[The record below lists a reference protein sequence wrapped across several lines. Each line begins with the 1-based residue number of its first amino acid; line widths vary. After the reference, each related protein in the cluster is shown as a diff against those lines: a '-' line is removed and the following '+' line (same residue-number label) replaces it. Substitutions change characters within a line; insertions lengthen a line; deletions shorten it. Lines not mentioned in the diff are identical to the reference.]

1 MKKEKV
7 LEKIEQKSETYKKDS
22 KKEEDNEENSEEK
35 ISAEEMNKL
44 RKYLK
49 NETEFRGFTDTA

>member
-7 LEKIEQKSETYKKDS
+7 LEKLESKSEPSKKDS
-22 KKEEDNEENSEEK
+22 KNDDEKEENSEEK
-35 ISAEEMNKL
+35 ISPEEINKL

-49 NETEFRGFTDTA
+49 NETEFRGFADTA